1 MIQAATVKKRTALSD
16 SAATASTSAPR
27 KHAIT
32 EVPLSDRSVAIAV
45 TTMSAAMPARRD
57 ALVGSAA
64 VNSRPGTSKST
75 TLITLRLTT
84 NAEISVTSP
93 WYESR
98 HAAAEKQM
106 SPIRTACRRNGRRAS
121 PRQSRKAARLNA
133 ISCGPLP
140 RAALSHR
147 SSRSDRPHLSNFH
160 DGGVASNSRREL
172 SNIHLSYAFCV

>member
-75 TLITLRLTT
+75 TLITLRLST

-93 WYESR
+93 CS
-98 HAAAEKQM
+98 
-106 SPIRTACRRNGRRAS
+106 IFIF
-121 PRQSRKAARLNA
+121 L
-133 ISCGPLP
+133 
-140 RAALSHR
+140 
-147 SSRSDRPHLSNFH
+147 
-160 DGGVASNSRREL
+160 GVSWKTCTMWLLMKRMTDS
-172 SNIHLSYAFCV
+172 